1 MNHANRTEY
10 TVTLFHC
17 NRLARVIVLW
27 QMQKF
32 MCYCTVFAL
41 FYFEFEGYFRL
52 QAGAFIWRG
61 DLFRLV
67 FRLAK
72 LAFLLGIVL
81 ALRKANFVS
90 RNIGL

>member
-1 MNHANRTEY
+1 
-10 TVTLFHC
+10 
-17 NRLARVIVLW
+17 
-27 QMQKF
+27 
-32 MCYCTVFAL
+32 MCYCTAFAL
-41 FYFEFEGYFRL
+41 FYFEFEGHFRL

-61 DLFRLV
+61 DLFRPV